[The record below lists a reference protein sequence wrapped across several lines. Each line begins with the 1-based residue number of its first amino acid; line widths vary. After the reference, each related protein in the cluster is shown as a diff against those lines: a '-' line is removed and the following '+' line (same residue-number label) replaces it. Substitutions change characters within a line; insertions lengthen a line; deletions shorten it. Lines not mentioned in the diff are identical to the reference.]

1 MAIFNSYVKLP
12 EGILHGGL
20 QTNIQLPRWSRNNIQ
35 DSRALENEIG
45 WFEAQR
51 QQNYSISM
59 GFSGFSGFFMGIYM
73 GFIMCYMGFLRIYS

>member
-1 MAIFNSYVKLP
+1 
-12 EGILHGGL
+12 
-20 QTNIQLPRWSRNNIQ
+20 
-35 DSRALENEIG
+35 LENEIG

-59 GFSGFSGFFMGIYM
+59 GFSVIFWIFFMGIYM